1 MIISHQHKFIFLKTN
16 KTAGTSV
23 EIALSKICGPDDIIT
38 PIVPEDE
45 QIRQEL
51 GYRGPQHCYAPL
63 SEYTFWDRVKLF
75 VKGKK
80 KLKYYHHISAR
91 EVKALI
97 AEEVW
102 NSYYKFC
109 FERNPFD
116 RIISSYY
123 WYYKKKK
130 KLPSISTFLATS
142 PYIKLLKDRGY
153 RLYTID
159 GKVVVDK
166 IYRFENLKNDFELA
180 CQQIGITEPLSLPHT
195 KGKFRKEKKSYREIL
210 TEADKAAIE
219 KLFADEIKLM
229 GYGY

>member
-1 MIISHQHKFIFLKTN
+1 MIISHKHKFIFLKTN

-45 QIRQEL
+45 QVRTEL

-63 SEYTFWDRVKLF
+63 SDYTFWDRVKLF

-97 AEEVW
+97 GEEVW

-109 FERNPFD
+109 FER
-116 RIISSYY
+116 
-123 WYYKKKK
+123 
-130 KLPSISTFLATS
+130 
-142 PYIKLLKDRGY
+142 
-153 RLYTID
+153 
-159 GKVVVDK
+159 
-166 IYRFENLKNDFELA
+166 
-180 CQQIGITEPLSLPHT
+180 
-195 KGKFRKEKKSYREIL
+195 
-210 TEADKAAIE
+210 
-219 KLFADEIKLM
+219 
-229 GYGY
+229 